1 MTTSMPNDHGGDGGN
16 TELGEA
22 MQHEAAT
29 TGDTA
34 GGSTHVE
41 ERADDDRSGLDLED
55 RGDQEQSAL
64 AALGNDARGGDA
76 LVGGGDDLGDT
87 SAGTQTDDQAAP
99 GGSRERGADTD

>member
-1 MTTSMPNDHGGDGGN
+1 MTTSMPNDHGGEGGN

-22 MQHEAAT
+22 LQHEAAT
-29 TGDTA
+29 TGDS
-34 GGSTHVE
+34 GSAE
-41 ERADDDRSGLDLED
+41 EQPRADDDRSGLDLED

-99 GGSRERGADTD
+99 AGSREDGADTH